1 MTTMSV
7 EEQRALSEQRDLAST
22 AGVEDVAVDTA
33 AADPAVGRRALTGSA
48 RRYLHSPAGV
58 GGAILIIAVGIAALI
73 WPHFTP
79 DPNIA
84 DVRNALQGS
93 GPGHLLGTDDLGRDL
108 LARLLA
114 GARVALIVSVTATAL
129 AMIAAMLLGVL
140 AGYFGGTVDD
150 LLSRAFDVIVT
161 FPMIL
166 LAVLIVVAIGPS
178 LTSVSIAIAVA
189 MVPRYGRQFRVMT
202 IAVRQREFVQAVI
215 AQGYS
220 PLRVIVRHVLPNILL
235 PVAVIALGNMG
246 RVVVAEASLSFLG
259 AGVQPPD
266 ASWGNMISEG
276 TDFLQS
282 FPQLALYPGIVLC
295 VVSIAFSFIGDTLR
309 DAFDLT
315 E

>member
-1 MTTMSV
+1 MSV
-7 EEQRALSEQRDLAST
+7 DEQQAIVEASSNGA
-22 AGVEDVAVDTA
+22 AGGDGAVSVV
-33 AADPAVGRRALTGSA
+33 DPVVGRRALTGSV

-58 GGAILIIAVGIAALI
+58 VGAIVVIAVGLAALI
-73 WPHFTP
+73 WPHFAP
-79 DPNIA
+79 DPNVA
-84 DVRNALQGS
+84 DVRNALQRS
-93 GPGHLLGTDDLGRDL
+93 GPGHVLGTDDLGRDV

-114 GARVALIVSVTATAL
+114 GAQAALIVSVSATVLAL
-129 AMIAAMLLGVL
+129 VVAMALGVI
-140 AGYFGGTVDD
+140 AGYFRGAVDD

-178 LTSVSIAIAVA
+178 LTGVSVAIAVA
-189 MVPRYGRQFRVMT
+189 MIPRYGRQFRVLT
-202 IAVRQREFVQAVI
+202 IATTQREYVQAVR

-220 PLRVIVRHVLPNILL
+220 PIRVIVRHVLPNILL
-235 PVAVIALGNMG
+235 PVGVIALGNMG

-259 AGVQPPD
+259 AGVQPPN

-282 FPQLALYPGIVLC
+282 FPQLALYPGVVLC
-295 VVSIAFSFIGDTLR
+295 VVSIAFSFIGDALR